1 MENYVNFKTEEQRDK
16 VLTLFSYVLGGGKN
30 LNDLSVESLRKVLSL
45 EEIALFFELMAKYL
59 NDKVYTE
66 TQSKQK

>member
-1 MENYVNFKTEEQRDK
+1 MENYVNFKTEKQRDK

-30 LNDLSVESLRKVLSL
+30 INDLSVESLRKVLSL

>member
-30 LNDLSVESLRKVLSL
+30 LNDLSVESLKNVLSL

-66 TQSKQK
+66 TESKQK

>member
-30 LNDLSVESLRKVLSL
+30 INDLSVESLRKVLSL
-45 EEIALFFELMAKYL
+45 EEIALFFELMSKYL
-59 NDKVYTE
+59 NEKVYTQ
-66 TQSKQK
+66 TSSKQK

>member
-30 LNDLSVESLRKVLSL
+30 INDLSVESLRKVLSL
-45 EEIALFFELMAKYL
+45 EEIALFFELMSKYL
-59 NDKVYTE
+59 NEKVN
-66 TQSKQK
+66 TQTSSKQK